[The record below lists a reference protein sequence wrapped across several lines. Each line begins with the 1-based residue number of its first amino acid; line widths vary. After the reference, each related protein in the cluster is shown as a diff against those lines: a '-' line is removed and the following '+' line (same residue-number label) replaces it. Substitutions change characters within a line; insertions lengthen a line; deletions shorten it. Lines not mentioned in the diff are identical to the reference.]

1 MSLTPSADG
10 LLTFILSVF
19 KVGVKEVRA
28 GDGRSGKASAG
39 LVLQL
44 LATSTFP

>member
-19 KVGVKEVRA
+19 KVGVKEVRG
-28 GDGRSGKASAG
+28 GDGRSGKG